1 MCRLYAHGEDVEWER
16 VYEGQERYRISLPPY
31 PFDKHACWFAPA
43 DELADDD
50 VNCHDRSCD
59 ANPIG
64 SVGSAAYEEPSSGLE
79 RQLADI
85 WQSLLGLERVGANDD
100 FYALG
105 GSSLDAMRL
114 EAEVT
119 KVIPGLQ
126 NMTIYSN
133 LNHYPTVKQLAA
145 FLRGNP

>member
-1 MCRLYAHGEDVEWER
+1 MEWER
-16 VYEGQERYRISLPPY
+16 VYVRQTRYRISLPPY
-31 PFDKHACWFAPA
+31 PFEKHACWFVPA

-50 VNCHDRSCD
+50 VNCHVRSYD
-59 ANPIG
+59 ADHIG
-64 SVGSAAYEEPSSGLE
+64 NVGSAAYEEPSSGLE

-85 WQSLLGLERVGANDD
+85 WRGLLGLERVGANDD
-100 FYALG
+100 FYELG

-114 EAEVT
+114 EVEVT

-133 LNHYPTVKQLAA
+133 LIHYPTVKQLAA
-145 FLRGNP
+145 FLRENP